1 MSGVHHAFDKVAESL
16 DDLLVAL
23 APHLTPEVGNA
34 VNRYLESVSS
44 AIEELKNPDP
54 DAESWYQK
62 QVEEIAIL
70 ERDRDNALR
79 DRDAVL
85 IVLLNTGDIHLTG
98 DMLTQAVAAR
108 DELTALRIQHDRD
121 VAVVEAAIPVEKFIY
136 DWCRER
142 HIPEPLEA
150 HQLSVA
156 LGGREEWS
164 E

>member
-1 MSGVHHAFDKVAESL
+1 MTTYNTETAKAL
-16 DDLLVAL
+16 DDLLVVL

-34 VNRYLESVSS
+34 LNRYLESVSS

-62 QVEEIAIL
+62 QVEEIAVL
-70 ERDRDNALR
+70 KQDRDNALR

-85 IVLLNTGDIHLTG
+85 VVLLNKGDIQLTG
-98 DMLTQAVAAR
+98 NMLAQAITAR
-108 DELTALRIQHDRD
+108 DKLKALRIQHERD
-121 VAVVEAAIPVEKFIY
+121 VAIVEAAIPVEKFIY

>member
-1 MSGVHHAFDKVAESL
+1 MTTYNTEMGKAL

-23 APHLTPEVGNA
+23 APHLTPAVGNA
-34 VNRYLESVSS
+34 LNRYLESVSS

-70 ERDRDNALR
+70 KRDRDNALR
-79 DRDAVL
+79 DRDAALV
-85 IVLLNTGDIHLTG
+85 VLLNTGDIQLTG
-98 DMLTQAVAAR
+98 DMLTQAIAAR
-108 DELTALRIQHDRD
+108 DELNSLQIQHERD
-121 VAVVEAAIPVEKFIY
+121 IAIVEAAIPVEKFIY

-142 HIPEPLEA
+142 HVPEPLEA